1 MAETSARIYKKG
13 ILQKRQ
19 RCRKAPKECPD
30 FQERYC
36 ILTSESLS
44 YYKVKRKFV
53 SVAIYLSHHYHYLQ
67 LSLTGSHILSHL
79 VFFSCKA
86 IKQLRRRHNGVHM
99 EDLELRDSFPLGR
112 IKIIKDMLESVFKRR
127 GQVQEYSFQV
137 KLPLYSYIMGV
148 RHAELSKCIQLKQKK
163 RFV

>member
-53 SVAIYLSHHYHYLQ
+53 SVYSYIPLTSLSLFTVKPNWLSH
-67 LSLTGSHILSHL
+67 SLPSC
-79 VFFSCKA
+79 FFSCNV

-137 KLPLYSYIMGV
+137 KLPLYSYIMGA
-148 RHAELSKCIQLKQKK
+148 RQSYQNA
-163 RFV
+163 FN